1 MKYLL
6 TITLLLSSC
15 FSANIKNSKNYI
27 QDKNIP
33 IETIDTNK
41 DGNISISEINSF
53 KSHSNKIEPKK
64 AAPFKIF
71 IILISSVLLIS
82 TSPYL
87 LNIIQN
93 KNVSKNKQK
102 E

>member
-6 TITLLLSSC
+6 TITLLLSPC
-15 FSANIKNSKNYI
+15 FSANIKNSKKYI
-27 QDKNIP
+27 QDQNIA
-33 IETIDTNK
+33 IDTIDTNR

-53 KSHSNKIEPKK
+53 KSNSNKTETKK
-64 AAPFKIF
+64 TTPFKIF

>member
-27 QDKNIP
+27 QDKSIP

-41 DGNISISEINSF
+41 DGNISIAEINSF

-64 AAPFKIF
+64 TEPFKIF